1 MAGRIYRRSC
11 RRRALYCGLIGG
23 NEGGLNQTLSK
34 ALKDAGTHEALEN
47 GLDGLRKGLGLP
59 EVS

>member
-1 MAGRIYRRSC
+1 MRYIA
-11 RRRALYCGLIGG
+11 GLIGG
-23 NEGGLNQTLSK
+23 TEGGLNQTLSK